1 VFALLSPGL
10 LAIVIAAI
18 SGRSLGRLWRQ
29 RVAWWPLGLGG
40 LVLEAVLY
48 TPQFGREPW
57 LRWASILWIAAL
69 LGTFAMLARNA
80 WLRRSALRWA
90 WALAALGVSL
100 NLVVVIA
107 NGGHMPQS
115 QTARIAAGASV
126 ERVAGLASEPGWRN
140 VAPMTSD
147 TRLAWLGDVFPEP
160 AWLPLHNV
168 MSLGDLLLASGVAA
182 VIYLSTARRPRRGAR
197 VIRIVAAPRGTDLRL
212 LAWTPTRPSSI
223 AG

>member
-10 LAIVIAAI
+10 LAVLVALI

-29 RVAWWPLGLGG
+29 RIAWWPLGVGG
-40 LVLEAVLY
+40 VALEALLY
-48 TPQFGREPW
+48 TPFFGQQPW
-57 LRWASILWIAAL
+57 LTWASVLWILAL

-80 WLRRSALRWA
+80 WLRSSSLRWA
-90 WALAALGVSL
+90 WALAAAGVLL
-100 NLVVVIA
+100 NLVVVVA

-115 QTARIAAGASV
+115 QAARIAAGASA

-168 MSLGDLLLASGVAA
+168 MSVGDLLLASGVAA
-182 VIYLSTARRPRRGAR
+182 VIYLSTSRRSRRGAR
-197 VIRIVAAPRGTDLRL
+197 VIRIVAAPRVTDLRL
-212 LAWTPTRPSSI
+212 RAWMPARPSSI
-223 AG
+223 AQ